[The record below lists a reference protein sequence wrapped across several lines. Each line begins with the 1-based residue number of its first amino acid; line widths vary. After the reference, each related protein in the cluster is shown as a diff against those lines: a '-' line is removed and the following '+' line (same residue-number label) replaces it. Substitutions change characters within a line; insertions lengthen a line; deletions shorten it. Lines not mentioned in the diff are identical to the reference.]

1 MACLTASS
9 ASRRRQQYF
18 AADRRSVNIDHAVQE
33 SQLKGLTKAQKR
45 RHFDKFGAAEE
56 KPRGWNWVDILS
68 HLSKGPIRT
77 EGVIT

>member
-1 MACLTASS
+1 MLVV
-9 ASRRRQQYF
+9 QH
-18 AADRRSVNIDHAVQE
+18 DHCVWIRFEIFLHDVQE

-68 HLSKGPIRT
+68 HLAKGPVRVD
-77 EGVIT
+77 GVAV